1 MIRSAATALG
11 ALVVLAAALRF
22 ASSIA
27 DLDVEV
33 VRVAG
38 ALNDG
43 ESAQVRAA
51 VSRTLAMPGLRTAS
65 GVAEAVQALDWVREV
80 RVRRQWP
87 DGLHVA
93 VARETLA
100 ARWGDAGW
108 LTTSGNVVAAPA
120 DADDPRLAKL
130 PSLRA
135 AASDGARAM
144 RVFAVLG
151 HASRSAGLRLVAL
164 EEDAAGEW
172 RASFAGEA
180 NEAGGAGKVDVLLG
194 ATDLR
199 ERLARF
205 GTVYQRALRDARR
218 PMLYADARYDTGVAV
233 RWGEAEARSAGAKL
247 QLAGVPQRSL
257 RRGGDT
263 APAAARG
270 VWGVE

>member
-1 MIRSAATALG
+1 MIRSAAMALG
-11 ALVVLAAALRF
+11 ALVLLAGALRF

-27 DLDVEV
+27 DLHVEV

-43 ESAQVRAA
+43 ESAQVRDA
-51 VSRTLAMPGLRTAS
+51 VSKALAAPGLRTAS

-120 DADDPRLAKL
+120 DANDPRLAKL

-135 AASDGARAM
+135 SASDGARAM

-180 NEAGGAGKVDVLLG
+180 NDTGAGTVDVLLG

-199 ERLARF
+199 ERLMRF
-205 GTVYQRALRDARR
+205 GAVYRRALRDARR
-218 PMLYADARYDTGVAV
+218 PLLYADARYDTGVAV
-233 RWGEAEARSAGAKL
+233 RWGAVEAPSAGAKL
-247 QLAGVPQRSL
+247 QLAAMPPQRTVRL
-257 RRGGDT
+257 RSDA

-270 VWGVE
+270 VLGFE

>member
-1 MIRSAATALG
+1 MIRSTAMALG
-11 ALVVLAAALRF
+11 ALVVLAGVLRF

-27 DLDVEV
+27 DLDVDV

-43 ESAQVRAA
+43 ESAQVRDA
-51 VSRTLAMPGLRTAS
+51 VSQALAAPGLRTAS

-87 DGLHVA
+87 DRLHVA

-151 HASRSAGLRLVAL
+151 DASRRAGLRLVAL

-172 RASFAGEA
+172 RASFAG
-180 NEAGGAGKVDVLLG
+180 GAGKVDVLLG

-199 ERLARF
+199 ERLVRF
-205 GTVYQRALRDARR
+205 GAVYRRALRDAKR
-218 PMLYADARYDTGVAV
+218 PLLYADARYDTGVAV
-233 RWGEAEARSAGAKL
+233 RWGEAEALAASAKL
-247 QLAGVPQRSL
+247 QLAGVPQRAVRLGS
-257 RRGGDT
+257 DV
-263 APAAARG
+263 APAAAGG
-270 VWGVE
+270 VLGFE